1 MDEENY
7 IRKITDETMLLPL
20 ILQAAEIWPEYL
32 TKLGEVAQF
41 IFDYNIQQLLI
52 LEDSTLQN
60 RDQLDYYLQREFFNP
75 EKIGR
80 VQLTQQ
86 FIIMGADVHN
96 LDISAHFQLTIWI
109 MYCCQKSSMTF

>member
-52 LEDSTLQN
+52 LERTAPFRIEINWIIICNVS
-60 RDQLDYYLQREFFNP
+60 F
-75 EKIGR
+75 
-80 VQLTQQ
+80 LT
-86 FIIMGADVHN
+86 
-96 LDISAHFQLTIWI
+96 W
-109 MYCCQKSSMTF
+109 KR